1 MEALKNLC
9 KTQNICLI
17 CTLHQSSSDVLSV
30 TDFLYVLAKGGHNV
44 FWGPTQRLKEFLKIS
59 GIIISNTNPFPIETL
74 VSISAEGLRDS
85 RLVTMKTNTNRV
97 VMNRMNSSD
106 CDFVFYTS
114 DNTTKIFCYKDVFYL
129 IQKEVTEVL
138 EFRYKF
144 HLLDAILMITTSL
157 LLANLFGTDIGKFND
172 CVGFDKNQDISCKQR
187 QLSINIVEQNT
198 NYVSVLLLIISM
210 MRVVL
215 TIHDKLIKTTYF
227 YHNRQNS

>member
-74 VSISAEGLRDS
+74 VSISAEGLQDS
-85 RLVTMKTNTNRV
+85 RLVTMKTNTNRI
-97 VMNRMNSSD
+97 VMNRMNSND
-106 CDFVFYTS
+106 YNYVYNTS
-114 DNTTKIFCYKDVFYL
+114 DNTTKKFCYKDVFYL
-129 IQKEVTEVL
+129 IQKELTEVL
-138 EFRYKF
+138 EFKYKF

-157 LLANLFGTDIGKFND
+157 LLANLFGTDIGKFDD
-172 CVGFDKNQDISCKQR
+172 CFGIDQNITCKQR
-187 QLSINIVEQNT
+187 QLSINMVEHNA
-198 NYVSVLLLIISM
+198 NYISILLLIVSFIRCS
-210 MRVVL
+210 L
-215 TIHDKLIKTTYF
+215 TVHDKLIKTTYF